1 MYPSLPMLRH
11 FARNPAR
18 AAKDKK
24 SVNLRGKIAGWATGS
39 PDAFRNK
46 RIS

>member
-1 MYPSLPMLRH
+1 MAVIRH

-39 PDAFRNK
+39 PDAFLNK